1 MVFSLIAKTR
11 LAPYL
16 CKAQERTISADRIQ
30 KDTTMPLKHRSLTCS
45 PGCAVEATLDLIDGK
60 WKGLIL
66 YHLLQRTR
74 RFNELRRLLPNVT
87 QRMLTT
93 QLREMEMNGIIVRTV
108 YPQVPPRVDYSV
120 SELGQSL
127 SPVISALKAWA
138 DQHIDFTTGT
148 PKILVGEK
156 AA

>member
-1 MVFSLIAKTR
+1 M
-11 LAPYL
+11 
-16 CKAQERTISADRIQ
+16 Q
-30 KDTTMPLKHRSLTCS
+30 KDTAMPLKHRSLTCS

-66 YHLLQRTR
+66 YHLLQGTR

-138 DQHIDFTTGT
+138 DQHIDFTTGA
-148 PKILVGEK
+148 PVALVDEK
-156 AA
+156 VA

>member
-1 MVFSLIAKTR
+1 M
-11 LAPYL
+11 
-16 CKAQERTISADRIQ
+16 Q
-30 KDTTMPLKHRSLTCS
+30 KDTAMPLKHRSLTCS

-66 YHLLQRTR
+66 YHLLQSKR

-138 DQHIDFTTGT
+138 DQHIDFTTGA
-148 PKILVGEK
+148 PKALVGEQ

>member
-1 MVFSLIAKTR
+1 
-11 LAPYL
+11 
-16 CKAQERTISADRIQ
+16 
-30 KDTTMPLKHRSLTCS
+30 MPLKHRSLTCS

-66 YHLLQRTR
+66 FHLLQGTR
-74 RFNELRRLLPNVT
+74 RFNELRRLLPNAT

-93 QLREMEMNGIIVRTV
+93 QLREMEMSGIIVRTA

-127 SPVISALKAWA
+127 SPVISTLKAWA
-138 DQHIDFTTGT
+138 DQHIDFTTGV
-148 PKILVGEK
+148 PKMRALRGGDEGQEIRL
-156 AA
+156 

>member
-1 MVFSLIAKTR
+1 
-11 LAPYL
+11 
-16 CKAQERTISADRIQ
+16 
-30 KDTTMPLKHRSLTCS
+30 MPLKHRSLTCS

-66 YHLLQRTR
+66 YHLLQSTR

-108 YPQVPPRVDYSV
+108 YPQVPPRVEYEVTDLGRTLKTPLDGLAIWMLEHGGSV
-120 SELGQSL
+120 TR
-127 SPVISALKAWA
+127 SAA
-138 DQHIDFTTGT
+138 
-148 PKILVGEK
+148 
-156 AA
+156 

>member
-1 MVFSLIAKTR
+1 
-11 LAPYL
+11 
-16 CKAQERTISADRIQ
+16 
-30 KDTTMPLKHRSLTCS
+30 MPLKHRSLTCS

-127 SPVISALKAWA
+127 SPVISALKAWGRSAHRFYNWHPQDTCWGESRLVLPHA
-138 DQHIDFTTGT
+138 DRDLIEINGFADCLLPRHRHAED
-148 PKILVGEK
+148 
-156 AA
+156 